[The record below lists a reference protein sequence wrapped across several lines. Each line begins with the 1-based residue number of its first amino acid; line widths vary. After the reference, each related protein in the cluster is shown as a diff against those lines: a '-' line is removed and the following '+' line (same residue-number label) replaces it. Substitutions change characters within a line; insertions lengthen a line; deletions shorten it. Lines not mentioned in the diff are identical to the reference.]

1 MVRQRQYQQPTNGGA
16 GSKAPLLILGAAALM
31 IQGLLV
37 LPIPANAETTI
48 TISSNNNSDNNN
60 NNNNGAS
67 VIANS
72 GNSKVSFDL
81 GVHHNLQ
88 TIASLSTGGSGPA
101 GAGPQLWG
109 TTSAV
114 GATAATVVSHSNN
127 ATTPVNLRQ
136 EQQQK
141 DVLEGASLALYRKI
155 RLEETSD
162 APAAV
167 DATTP
172 MAATAK
178 DVGVVKEVEDIQ
190 SGKTEPAIDDGLENE
205 VAPAGEEPVS
215 RNTDA
220 NTTDTKKKD
229 GNKNVAA
236 VAVVDEESF
245 SVILSP
251 VSLSTLS
258 TAANDDKKKKSKKTT
273 VTELEDEKKADDYDD
288 NEDVQN
294 DKPTIATDEDE
305 SEAETETETET
316 ETKTE
321 AVDGTTRVG
330 DQVVLDKDSNPVK
343 DVILEKE
350 AEKKATDTY
359 SAENHEDAAPAI
371 VDTTADATTY
381 NKESKPLKPE
391 EEEEGE
397 EEGEEK
403 EDPSDKKDEKG
414 KKGEEDNAEDDKDA
428 DETKDEATTMVPDG
442 GKKKGHRKQAF
453 ARLREQLVKQQQQ
466 QLSTGET
473 DTAEAPAESDQ
484 TADATTPMAEDTT
497 TTLAR
502 AADFV
507 PPEDMRA
514 VMDAK
519 AERDKTGNKKTQS
532 ILTPQQI
539 ADTEHQGANAFFELF
554 AADVFPDVKLV
565 GNNQLQDLDFE
576 QRLNKQKED
585 KKAKAA
591 KKKQQQDKKD
601 KKEANKKDKKKV
613 ANKKDKNKVANKEGG
628 MKQQQDRHQNE
639 KRALPAAAPDMTEKE
654 RVHAALE
661 NIFGK
666 DGAAKIEA
674 EADDSSDVEITAQ
687 GLDKGIFAT
696 ANAADAKYAKKN
708 HHKKKKHHHKHHHKH
723 HAMAATK
730 NDVTSIFTTDAK
742 DTKDNKLTPP
752 ADSPMSKPRAS
763 GPPEYTVPGSSAGQ
777 PQPQQHQTK
786 QPASGTASPASPPGG
801 APPAGAKGGPA
812 APSKGET
819 GTAGFGTVPM
829 FGPAQLDLGNS
840 AASLIASK
848 SSIALAF
855 VFGVAWMVL

>member
-1 MVRQRQYQQPTNGGA
+1 MVHQRQYQQPTNGGA

-37 LPIPANAETTI
+37 FPTPANAETTI
-48 TISSNNNSDNNN
+48 NISSS
-60 NNNNGAS
+60 NNNGAS
-67 VIANS
+67 VVSNS

-109 TTSAV
+109 TTS
-114 GATAATVVSHSNN
+114 TAASAAAAMVSHSNN
-127 ATTPVNLRQ
+127 ETTPANLQQ

-141 DVLEGASLALYRKI
+141 DALEGASLALYRKI

-167 DATTP
+167 DSTTP
-172 MAATAK
+172 MTATAK
-178 DVGVVKEVEDIQ
+178 DVGVVEEVEDIQ
-190 SGKTEPAIDDGLENE
+190 SGETEPAVDDGLENE
-205 VAPAGEEPVS
+205 VASAEKDSVS

-220 NTTDTKKKD
+220 NTTDTKKKND
-229 GNKNVAA
+229 NKDVTA
-236 VAVVDEESF
+236 VAVVDEESL

-258 TAANDDKKKKSKKTT
+258 TAANDDKKKKSKKITA
-273 VTELEDEKKADDYDD
+273 TEVEDEKKAENYDD
-288 NEDVQN
+288 DEDVQN
-294 DKPTIATDEDE
+294 DNDKTTIATDETE
-305 SEAETETETET
+305 SETET
-316 ETKTE
+316 ETKTA
-321 AVDGTTRVG
+321 AVDGTPRVG
-330 DQVVLDKDSNPVK
+330 DQVVLDKDGNLVK
-343 DVILEKE
+343 DVTLERE
-350 AEKKATDTY
+350 AEKKATDT
-359 SAENHEDAAPAI
+359 SPAENHKDAAPTT

-391 EEEEGE
+391 EEEEE

-403 EDPSDKKDEKG
+403 EDPGDKKDEKG
-414 KKGEEDNAEDDKDA
+414 KKDDEDNAEDDKDA
-428 DETKDEATTMVPDG
+428 DGKKDEATTMVPDG

-466 QLSTGET
+466 QQLSTGET
-473 DTAEAPAESDQ
+473 DTTEAPAEFGQ
-484 TADATTPMAEDTT
+484 TADATTPVVEDAT

-514 VMDAK
+514 
-519 AERDKTGNKKTQS
+519 
-532 ILTPQQI
+532 
-539 ADTEHQGANAFFELF
+539 HQGANAFFELF

-591 KKKQQQDKKD
+591 KKKQQQDKMD
-601 KKEANKKDKKKV
+601 KKKVTNNKDKKKV
-613 ANKKDKNKVANKEGG
+613 ANKKGG

-639 KRALPAAAPDMTEKE
+639 KRALLAAAPDMTEKE

-674 EADDSSDVEITAQ
+674 EADDSSDVEITTQ
-687 GLDKGIFAT
+687 GLDKGFFAT
-696 ANAADAKYAKKN
+696 TDAAEDAMILGIDKKS
-708 HHKKKKHHHKHHHKH
+708 HHKKKHHHKH
-723 HAMAATK
+723 HAMAAAED
-730 NDVTSIFTTDAK
+730 DVTSIFTAGDDAKYRNAKDVK
-742 DTKDNKLTPP
+742 DTKDNKMTPP
-752 ADSPMSKPRAS
+752 ADSPMSKPSAG
-763 GPPEYTVPGSSAGQ
+763 GPPEHTVPGSSAGQ
-777 PQPQQHQTK
+777 PQPQQRQTK
-786 QPASGTASPASPPGG
+786 QPASGTASPASSPAG

-812 APSKGET
+812 TPSKGET

-848 SSIALAF
+848 RSIALAL